1 MKKDVANYRKYA
13 ESTEAYL
20 MKKRKEKAELD
31 ERNENLGQ
39 RLEQLK
45 QGNAEL
51 EAACRFVV
59 LSRTSILILR
69 KDFDDPFWVCVIES
83 NLPPWGCFIRV
94 FRCFRSMQYFVL
106 QC

>member
-1 MKKDVANYRKYA
+1 MATYRKYA

-20 MKKRKEKAELD
+20 LKKRKEKAELD

-59 LSRTSILILR
+59 CQGFFFQEGFRRSILGLR
-69 KDFDDPFWVCVIES
+69 D
-83 NLPPWGCFIRV
+83 
-94 FRCFRSMQYFVL
+94 
-106 QC
+106 